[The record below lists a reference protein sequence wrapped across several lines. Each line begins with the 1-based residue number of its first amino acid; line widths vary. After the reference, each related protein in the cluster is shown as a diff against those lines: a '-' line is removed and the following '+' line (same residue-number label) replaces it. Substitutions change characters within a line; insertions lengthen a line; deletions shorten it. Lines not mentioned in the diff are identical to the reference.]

1 MKNGAIENVTEYPEI
16 CEKTVEKAF
25 FDQNTL
31 HFIFT
36 DKSSFLI
43 TPKPLP
49 TTKFSIL
56 KLYNDNVLDGSVIQD
71 AHLEQM
77 TSVPISGTVFSSANL
92 HIMTDKGLFTYEIK
106 CDSATTNRVELDCK
120 LTDPGNGFV

>member
-16 CEKTVEKAF
+16 CEKAVEKAF

-36 DKSSFLI
+36 DKSTFLI

-49 TTKFSIL
+49 NTKYKILRLYTTDVLEGATINAAQLAQISSVSDQLTTLSIAYL
-56 KLYNDNVLDGSVIQD
+56 FVY
-71 AHLEQM
+71 
-77 TSVPISGTVFSSANL
+77 TSE
-92 HIMTDKGLFTYEIK
+92 GLFTYKIE
-106 CDSATTNRVELDCK
+106 CDSAVTDQVQLDCK
-120 LTDPGNGFV
+120 LTDPANGFV